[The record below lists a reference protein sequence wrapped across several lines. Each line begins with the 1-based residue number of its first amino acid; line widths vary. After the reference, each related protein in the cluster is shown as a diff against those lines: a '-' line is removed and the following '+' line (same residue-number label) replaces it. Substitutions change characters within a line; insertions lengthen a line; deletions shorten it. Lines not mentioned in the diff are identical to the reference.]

1 MCLVADDQVPTA
13 LRHLE
18 LVLYVFVA
26 GEFVEPGD
34 YEVVCEEPIARTR
47 RFELV
52 ISEDFEGKLKA
63 AIELVLPLLGQAA
76 WTNDKTTLQVAAC
89 NQFLDEQSRHDGLA
103 RTWVV

>member
-1 MCLVADDQVPTA
+1 MGLIADDQVPTA

-34 YEVVCEEPIARTR
+34 NKVVFEEPIACTR

-52 ISEDFEGKLKA
+52 ISEGFEGKLKA
-63 AIELVLPLLGQAA
+63 AIELILPLLGQAA
-76 WTNDKTTLQVAAC
+76 
-89 NQFLDEQSRHDGLA
+89 
-103 RTWVV
+103 RTDD